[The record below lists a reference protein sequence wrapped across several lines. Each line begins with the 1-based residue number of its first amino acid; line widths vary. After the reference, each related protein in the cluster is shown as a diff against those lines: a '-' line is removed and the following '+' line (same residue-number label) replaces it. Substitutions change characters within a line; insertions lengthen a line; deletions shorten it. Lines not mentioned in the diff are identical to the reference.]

1 MQLTILVPDNVV
13 VVDQRPL
20 QIDLAPFY
28 PLFEGLHAVL
38 WDDATGHEEFTNLMP
53 NVTITDID
61 KYQPIVAAWTEEA
74 NKIDAA
80 AQSKQTFNPTFD
92 MGRTINQILTS

>member
-1 MQLTILVPDNVV
+1 
-13 VVDQRPL
+13 
-20 QIDLAPFY
+20 
-28 PLFEGLHAVL
+28 
-38 WDDATGHEEFTNLMP
+38 MP

-92 MGRTINQILTS
+92 MGRTINHILTS

>member
-38 WDDATGHEEFTNLMP
+38 WDGATGHEEFTNLMP

-80 AQSKQTFNPTFD
+80 AQS
-92 MGRTINQILTS
+92 